1 MNANEV
7 VILPNN
13 KNIIPVAEQVNA
25 LTTKNVSVVP
35 TRSMPEALAALV
47 VYDPEADAAEN
58 AAEMADAADSVTTG
72 EITRAVRD
80 TNSSIG
86 EIVEGDWI
94 GLSRASAR
102 ATGSCRKA
110 TRSQSAAIGLLES
123 IVGDDA
129 ELITIITGDGA
140 DGGITAAIEGWLAD
154 HHGSVAREVQYGG
167 QPLYPYLFGVE

>member
-1 MNANEV
+1 MTTAVVAVCSGDGLVELFAQLGVQGVVTGGQTMNPSTAELLDTVEHVNANEV

-35 TRSMPEALAALV
+35 TRSMPDALAALV

-58 AAEMADAADSVTTG
+58 AAEMGDAADSVTTG
-72 EITRAVRD
+72 EITRAVRA

-94 GLSRASAR
+94 GLSRRVPAR
-102 ATGSCRKA
+102 ATASSRKA
-110 TRSQSAAIGLLES
+110 TRSRARPSGCS
-123 IVGDDA
+123 NRS
-129 ELITIITGDGA
+129 
-140 DGGITAAIEGWLAD
+140 
-154 HHGSVAREVQYGG
+154 SVTM
-167 QPLYPYLFGVE
+167 PS